1 MGGGAAITAALQ
13 SSSATTVATVGFV
26 QAGLISFP
34 SSLGIIFGANVG
46 STGLG
51 WLVALARGS
60 GAPPCPTMSPGQQR
74 GRGRWS
80 QLQDPFH

>member
-1 MGGGAAITAALQ
+1 MGGGAAI
-13 SSSATTVATVGFV
+13 TVATVGFV

-51 WLVALARGS
+51 WLVAQAGAS
-60 GAPPCPTMSPGQQR
+60 GAPPCPAMSPA
-74 GRGRWS
+74 
-80 QLQDPFH
+80 